1 LSTYYNKNNTTKLYG
16 KYRAITLDINDPEM
30 RGRVLVQCPKL
41 SNKSALG
48 WAESCFPPGMFF
60 LPKKGDFLWIEFEEG
75 DIHKPVWVGIMPTRA
90 YVRDYLQMGNGG
102 YWLDAASIMFLQGD
116 VNVSSS
122 RDVYTRANR
131 NINEWAT
138 NAVDVRGTYLQNNN
152 YWSKDNIGQ
161 S

>member
-1 LSTYYNKNNTTKLYG
+1 LSNYLNKTTTTQLYG
-16 KYRAITLDINDPEM
+16 KYRAIVLDTADPEM

-75 DIHKPVWVGIMPTRA
+75 DIHKPVWVGIMPTRN
-90 YVRDYLQMGNGG
+90 YVRDYLLGVS
-102 YWLDAASIMFLQGD
+102 YYPT
-116 VNVSSS
+116 NVSFLNNYNGDINICVSNNLYNKS
-122 RDVYTRANR
+122 QHNITNLANGDFKVQ
-131 NINEWAT
+131 AST
-138 NAVDVRGTYLQNNN
+138 LTNNN
-152 YWSKDNIGQ
+152 KWSIDDIGQ